1 MGFLKHIISIND
13 FSKENIFKVLDTAAE
28 LEKNPKKYFEGK
40 NLATL
45 FFEPSTRTRLS
56 FEAAMQKLGGKILGF
71 ADPNV
76 SSHKKG
82 ETVQDTIKMV
92 DRYADVIVMRHYLD
106 GAARAASD
114 VSRVPVINGGDG
126 ANQHPT
132 QTLLDLYSIQKT
144 QKKLTKLKIG
154 MVGDLKHGRTT
165 HSLAQA
171 LSLFDCELFFVAPKE
186 LQMIDSII
194 SQLDDNKIKYSFH
207 EKITD
212 IIKKVDILYMTRIQK
227 ERFSDINDY
236 EKVKNVFVLNK
247 EMLKGAKDNLK
258 IMHPLPRVNE
268 ISTDIDSTKYAY
280 YFEQAANGVPIRQA
294 LLCLLL
300 GVKK

>member
-1 MGFLKHIISIND
+1 MGFLKHIISIKD
-13 FSKENIFKVLDTAAE
+13 FSKEDIIKVLTVAKE
-28 LEKNPKKYFEGK
+28 LEKKPEKSLQGK

-82 ETVQDTIKMV
+82 ESVQDTIRMV
-92 DRYADVIVMRHYLD
+92 DRYADIIVMRHYLD
-106 GAARAASD
+106 GAARAAAD
-114 VSRVPVINGGDG
+114 ISRVPVINGGDG

-144 QKKLTKLKIG
+144 QKKLNKLKVGI
-154 MVGDLKHGRTT
+154 VGDLKHGRTT

-171 LSLFDCELFFVAPKE
+171 LSLFNCELYFIAPDE
-186 LQMIDSII
+186 LQMPKSII
-194 SQLDDNKIKYSFH
+194 TELDNKNIKYSFH
-207 EKITD
+207 KKITGV
-212 IIKKVDILYMTRIQK
+212 IKEVDILYMTRIQK

-236 EKVKNVFVLNK
+236 EKVKNVYVLTK
-247 EMLKGAKDNLK
+247 KMLKGVKNNLK

-268 ISTDIDSTKYAY
+268 ISTEVDDTKYAY

-294 LLCLLL
+294 LLSLLL